1 MKGTFNQG
9 WWNCFESFA
18 TVLHYNSNGESLCM
32 GILEG
37 AGITKREA
45 TAFINKAEYHDPD
58 VVELVRNYML
68 KLNN

>member
-18 TVLHYNSNGESLCM
+18 TVLHHNTNGYSLCM
-32 GILEG
+32 GILQG

-45 TAFINKAEYHDPD
+45 ISFINKAEYHDPD
-58 VVELVRNYML
+58 VVELVRDY
-68 KLNN
+68 LNKIS